1 MKKGDKVRFL
11 SEVGGGRVSG
21 FQSKDIVLVEDE
33 DGFNVPMRVS
43 EVVVIGEE
51 DYETRH
57 IVEIKNQ
64 SHQTGLST
72 SSPLGGKDTSPQQV
86 QEKTSRSS
94 CAVQERKGGDL
105 LSAYLAFVPID
116 MKELSQTRFE
126 AYLVNDSN
134 YYLRYTYLSVE
145 GTGWRLRATGEVE
158 PNTKEF
164 IEEFGRESLNNLER
178 VCIQLLAY
186 KRDKNFLLK
195 PTTDVQLRIDGVKF
209 YKLHTF
215 LENDFFEQPAQIY
228 PIIENDRAARSI
240 VLDSRQM
247 KEILNNP
254 RI

>member
-1 MKKGDKVRFL
+1 VSNEPVKKEVR
-11 SEVGGGRVSG
+11 STAAP
-21 FQSKDIVLVEDE
+21 VE
-33 DGFNVPMRVS
+33 R
-43 EVVVIGEE
+43 
-51 DYETRH
+51 R
-57 IVEIKNQ
+57 
-64 SHQTGLST
+64 
-72 SSPLGGKDTSPQQV
+72 
-86 QEKTSRSS
+86 
-94 CAVQERKGGDL
+94 GGDM
-105 LSAYLAFVPID
+105 LSAWLAFVPID
-116 MKELSQTRFE
+116 VKELTHTRFE
-126 AYLVNDSN
+126 AFLVNDSN
-134 YYLRYTYLSVE
+134 YYLRYACYTAES
-145 GTGWRLRATGEVE
+145 GSWKLRYTGEVE

-228 PIIENDRAARSI
+228 PIIENDLAARSI